1 MSANKPK
8 TITVKDLKNLK
19 NAEEAFAIKER
30 IGAGTY
36 GEVFTAMHKEKAK
49 MVAIKA
55 MNLQPDEVH
64 EIVSEVNT
72 LSQYSDHNN
81 IARYFGCYIKRG
93 PVAQIWIAMEYCAG
107 GSIFDLIKH
116 GGNNGK
122 HYFKEEW
129 IAYASREILEG
140 LKYLHS
146 MKVIHRDIKGQN
158 ILLTDK
164 AEVKLVDF
172 GVSAKLDKTVGK
184 RCTFIGTPY
193 WMAPEVIEC
202 EKDPSKSYTFEC
214 DIWSTGIT
222 AMEMA
227 EGKPPLNDLH
237 PMTALFKIP
246 SNEPPKLKNPRDW
259 SDKFKEFLKLCLKKN
274 YKQRPSAEN
283 LLSYSRFVKAVN
295 ADRAQADL
303 RQAIERVHRTKGHSR
318 KLQRDMILRPDE
330 GTSLEES
337 DDEDNPETIK
347 TIREQF
353 RKMDNNPKQPFV
365 PQPPQPQVV
374 SSQVSHVAPPF
385 HNRLNQSSAPQS
397 QQQQAPRERGV
408 DGGVDVNIRKMYE
421 NQNNKEDRRFIQ
433 KPPPPLS
440 SSSVSPPGANHHSNH
455 NHQLHPVAPARSTSQ
470 HNGFPP
476 QVQENSKGGHDNTA
490 RGNDLGKVHE
500 ASRGLEAPRG
510 LEGPSNLALS
520 SRGGPLSHPND
531 DVFSSKIDNHNQKA
545 SNVPTSGISS
555 SENIPNSPP
564 NWRPALVTNAVIE
577 DHLSVLASHLAEA
590 SNDPRMSELDY
601 LKRRSGHGLHSKQTS
616 EPVGFNRQ
624 VSESSAESKNKFKG
638 KILPDKIPLDCM
650 KSAFMPSANHSPQ
663 TPPSN
668 NNPFDYNNRSTNNFD
683 ASDRKSS
690 VPFLN
695 GNNPPLSTPPNSK
708 EELSRKNS
716 HEAGGNHGMNGHKPP
731 FPLSASS
738 ENNRV
743 QDLKSSH
750 QQDVNKR
757 SSRNF
762 ETSLSTD
769 LDKTP
774 TPASAVHANAP
785 VRRHQNDPTPE
796 LPRKAHQPIQVTAK
810 VDQNPPR
817 KFSEQAQ
824 PRPLAKFEQPR
835 KMSEHNPI
843 ARPSSAV
850 KDLRQ
855 HPISRQNAPLAR
867 VTPAPISQTSV
878 SIASNMS
885 DRPLPAQPPKSSNP
899 PMSSSSNNQSTPGG
913 AAKFSHAIGQRQS
926 ISVMESSTESQNSKG
941 IWNRSSRNVG
951 GAEGPQ
957 NPSSAIG
964 MPLKLENIEHS
975 PGARRKSYAARS
987 EELQPRIDNSGYAQ
1001 LRLEG
1006 SVTESSSTDLDRER
1020 AHKPPSNVAPQHQN
1034 QPSFPYVDSDQD
1046 STLSKP
1052 STVKRANYSFE
1063 DSFTSCFN
1071 NSAYSNSE
1079 EERRKVMKSQNAE
1092 HSPNLSTSA
1101 SNNSSVMNSGNS
1113 GHHRGQEVPV
1123 SRHNQVP
1130 NSGFGNTNDAGERDI
1145 PKHWQRGPPSS
1156 ASVANSEY
1164 GSSAP
1169 VSTRQQMESSHQQ
1182 HQIKSKG
1189 AVINPDYGTNIN
1201 SNAVSNDQY
1210 GVSSKLG
1217 QDPAGFGRRVI
1228 DDVNN
1233 SIAVSNQAYDVNQL
1247 SASVDSDYESL
1258 VGPSRVVSKEPP
1270 QHIYTNQLDAVP
1282 EVEHQRRPNNQ
1293 PNPERFDDSGVY
1305 AQFDADAAAYEV
1317 LYPPNAQHQP
1327 PQSETNNNNLKDP
1340 LPQPMP
1346 RNMSVSRE
1354 RLAPSSSSEKSQEI
1368 HGAVS
1373 GRSSAANSSTN
1384 LHLSVGSE
1392 SSVSLA
1398 DDVTGGGASESS
1410 AVASRATEDEVSDDS
1425 DKEQADRFGTIL
1437 VSSKPKPIQS
1447 EVSSRRIR
1455 EASSGASSNKQMNR
1469 LSMGE
1474 CSSSGSIKS
1483 TKSSNA
1489 APLPNTSQQPTQPA
1503 TNTTTTTTTNNS
1515 QGNEAVP
1522 RGHHKKSAS
1531 RSKSQERPASQMSKK
1546 PAVVDLDNSARRP
1559 QQQQGATGGD
1569 ERRQPHQDGSVA
1581 NAVNL
1586 RKSKE
1591 SKSGRS
1597 MEDISNKRASMVSV
1611 PSSQNMHADASRTPP
1626 DSKGPGVTSETPRSK
1641 ISAADSKLKRQ
1652 STAENSPHNR
1662 SRKGSSSDHKAGHF
1676 NSFGFGVG
1684 GSGSPS
1690 SVNVPINISNNSG
1703 DSNPN
1708 ASAASAI
1715 NPEIRK
1721 FLKKFKSEVLCACL
1735 WGVNLLI
1742 GTTKGLYFMDRS
1754 GGCDVIRLVSDRK
1767 FTQME
1772 IIPSLSL
1779 LVTISG
1785 KNNRLREY
1793 YLKVLHGKIVKQDQP
1808 SSGGKTSSHEE
1819 CGDIGSKIEH
1829 CNSFKI
1835 VKYDAIRFLVVAY
1848 KTGIIVLAWAPKP
1861 CHKFMAV
1868 TEYKE
1873 LKGEPLFVNVA
1884 IREAEAG
1891 GKFVLKVVYATNLGF
1906 HVVDDSGSQDIFMP
1920 TVYGSPDSTIRPHCI
1935 MTFPKSDEPAFLLCY
1950 NSEGAYVTDEGK
1962 FFRDAFLQWGEAP
1975 ITSVAAVGSHHIMG
1989 WAPSAIEF
1997 RSLTTGQLDGVFMQR
2012 NTFKMR
2018 FLCECND
2025 KVFFSSYSKSGVSQ
2039 IYLLTLNH
2047 QSMIGSK

>member
-421 NQNNKEDRRFIQ
+421 NQNNK
-433 KPPPPLS
+433 
-440 SSSVSPPGANHHSNH
+440 
-455 NHQLHPVAPARSTSQ
+455 
-470 HNGFPP
+470 
-476 QVQENSKGGHDNTA
+476 
-490 RGNDLGKVHE
+490 
-500 ASRGLEAPRG
+500 
-510 LEGPSNLALS
+510 
-520 SRGGPLSHPND
+520 
-531 DVFSSKIDNHNQKA
+531 
-545 SNVPTSGISS
+545 
-555 SENIPNSPP
+555 
-564 NWRPALVTNAVIE
+564 
-577 DHLSVLASHLAEA
+577 
-590 SNDPRMSELDY
+590 
-601 LKRRSGHGLHSKQTS
+601 
-616 EPVGFNRQ
+616 
-624 VSESSAESKNKFKG
+624 
-638 KILPDKIPLDCM
+638 
-650 KSAFMPSANHSPQ
+650 
-663 TPPSN
+663 
-668 NNPFDYNNRSTNNFD
+668 
-683 ASDRKSS
+683 DRKSS